1 MKLKK
6 DKECDVFV
14 MGAGIAGIM
23 AAIQASNNGQN
34 VIIASSSNIFSG
46 SSFYPG
52 TWGLGLIG
60 PEDKNDEE
68 DLAKIIKEVGC
79 NVVDKELVETFV
91 KNINPSID
99 LLKELGVKLKQA
111 NNSGEKEF
119 IPCFDHK
126 NRNWN
131 GILFE
136 SAKKILKG
144 KLESNKVEEYP
155 FSEVI
160 EIVMEDN
167 NVTGVIIINKL
178 NQLEFIKCKALVIAS
193 GGIGGLFKYRLNT
206 TDITGMGQSLALKA
220 GCKLVNIEFMQMMPG
235 YIKPCPKTIFNEK
248 TFKYIKARNE
258 AGEDIFKNI
267 ENLEEK
273 LQERSTYGPF
283 TSRLNSKE
291 IDYAIFK
298 EFMKNNNGVTVR
310 YKEDLQYNMPEFIEV
325 YFKWLKENKNL
336 TIEDKINIGIFFH
349 AANGGISITKETET
363 NVKGLFAAGECTG
376 GMHGADRI
384 GGLSTANG
392 LVFGKIAGESA
403 SKYAKNKSLNDKDE
417 VEFELY
423 EIDKAEELILEV
435 QEIMFKNAM
444 IEKNE
449 VGVKN
454 AISKLDKISK
464 EFIYK
469 KNINMENIKNS
480 YRLENNILLC
490 KAILK
495 AIELRKESR
504 GSHYRND
511 YPNINKNMEKM
522 IIAELKDDIKVYFK
536 EENNYTLV

>member
-1 MKLKK
+1 MREKMKLKK
-6 DKECDVFV
+6 VKECDVFV

-23 AAIQASNNGQN
+23 AAIQASNNGQR
-34 VIIASSSNIFSG
+34 VILASSANIFSG

-60 PEDKNDEE
+60 PENESDEE
-68 DLAKIIKEVGC
+68 DLANTIKEVGC
-79 NVVDKELVETFV
+79 NVIDKELVEIFV
-91 KNINPSID
+91 KNINPSIES
-99 LLKELGVKLKQA
+99 LKEMNVKLKQA
-111 NNSGEKEF
+111 NNAEEKEF

-136 SAKKILKG
+136 SAKKILNE
-144 KLESNKVEEYP
+144 KLESNKVEKYP

-160 EIVMEDN
+160 DIVIENN
-167 NVTGVIIINKL
+167 NVSGVIVISQLNK
-178 NQLEFIKCKALVIAS
+178 LEFIKCKALVIAS

-206 TDITGMGQSLALKA
+206 SDITGMGQSLALKA

-248 TFKYIKARNE
+248 TFKYIEASNE
-258 AGEDIFKNI
+258 IGESIFKNV

-283 TSRLNSKE
+283 TSRLNSKD

-298 EFMKNNNGVTVR
+298 EFMKNKNGVTVR
-310 YKEDLQYNMPEFIEV
+310 YKDYLKYNMPEFIEV
-325 YFKWLKENKNL
+325 YFKWLKENKQL
-336 TIEDKINIGIFFH
+336 TIDDEINIGIFFH
-349 AANGGISITKETET
+349 AANGGISINKKAETKV
-363 NVKGLFAAGECTG
+363 NGLFAAGECTG

-403 SKYAKNKSLNDKDE
+403 SRYAENKSLSDKDE
-417 VEFELY
+417 VKFELY
-423 EIDKAEELILEV
+423 EIDRAEEFILEV

-449 VGVKN
+449 IGVKN
-454 AISKLDKISK
+454 AISKLNKMSK

-469 KNINMENIKNS
+469 KDINIESVRNS

-495 AIELRKESR
+495 AIDLRKESR
-504 GSHYRND
+504 GSHYRSD
-511 YPNINKNMEKM
+511 YPNINENMDKM
-522 IIAELKDDIKVYFK
+522 IMVELKDDIEVYFK
-536 EENNYTLV
+536 EE

>member
-1 MKLKK
+1 MREKVKLKK

-23 AAIQASNNGQN
+23 AAIEASNNGQK
-34 VIIASSSNIFSG
+34 VIISSSSNIFSG

-60 PEDKNDEE
+60 PEDENDEE
-68 DLAKIIKEVGC
+68 DLAKTIKEVGC
-79 NVVDKELVETFV
+79 NVVDEELVETFV

-99 LLKELGVKLKQA
+99 LLKEMGVKLKEV

-136 SAKKILKG
+136 SAKKVLDHKLK
-144 KLESNKVEEYP
+144 SNKVLEYP

-160 EIVMEDN
+160 EIVKEDN
-167 NVTGVIIINKL
+167 KIIGVILINSL
-178 NQLEFIKCKALVIAS
+178 NKLEFIKCKALVIAS

-206 TDITGMGQSLALKA
+206 TDITGMGQALALKV
-220 GCKLVNIEFMQMMPG
+220 GCNLINIEFMQMMPG

-248 TFKYIKARNE
+248 TFKYIEARNE
-258 AGEDIFKNI
+258 DGEDVFKGI
-267 ENLEEK
+267 ENLREK
-273 LQERSTYGPF
+273 LEKRSTYGPF
-283 TSRLNSKE
+283 TSRLDSKD

-298 EFMKNNNGVTVR
+298 EFMKNKNGVTVR
-310 YKEDLQYNMPEFIEV
+310 YKDSLKNNMPEFIEV
-325 YFKWLKENKNL
+325 YFKWLKENKHL
-336 TIEDKINIGIFFH
+336 TPDDEINIGIFFH
-349 AANGGISITKETET
+349 AANGGISINKKAETK
-363 NVKGLFAAGECTG
+363 VDGLFAAGECTG

-392 LVFGKIAGESA
+392 LVFGKIAGKSA
-403 SKYAKNKSLNDKDE
+403 SRYASSKGLSEKEE
-417 VEFELY
+417 VEFALY
-423 EIDKAEELILEV
+423 EIEVAGDFILEV

-444 IEKNE
+444 IEKSE

-454 AISKLDKISK
+454 SLLKLEEISKG
-464 EFIYK
+464 FVYK
-469 KNINMENIKNS
+469 KEVNMENLRNS

-495 AIELRKESR
+495 AIDLRKESR
-504 GSHYRND
+504 GSHYRYD
-511 YPNINKNMEKM
+511 YPKANKNMDKM
-522 IIAELKDDIKVYFK
+522 IMVELGDDIKAYFK
-536 EENNYTLV
+536 EN

>member
-1 MKLKK
+1 MREKVKLKK

-23 AAIQASNNGQN
+23 AAIEASNNGQK
-34 VIIASSSNIFSG
+34 VIISSSSNIFSG

-60 PEDKNDEE
+60 PEDENDEE
-68 DLAKIIKEVGC
+68 DLAKTIKEVGC
-79 NVVDKELVETFV
+79 NVVDEELVETFV

-99 LLKELGVKLKQA
+99 LLKEMGVKLKEV

-136 SAKKILKG
+136 SAKKVLDHKLK
-144 KLESNKVEEYP
+144 SNKVLEYP

-160 EIVMEDN
+160 EIVKEDN
-167 NVTGVIIINKL
+167 KIIGVILINSL
-178 NQLEFIKCKALVIAS
+178 NKLEFIKCKALVIAS

-206 TDITGMGQSLALKA
+206 TDITGMGQALALKV
-220 GCKLVNIEFMQMMPG
+220 GCNLINIEFMQMMPG

-248 TFKYIKARNE
+248 TFKYIEARNE
-258 AGEDIFKNI
+258 DGEDVFKGI
-267 ENLEEK
+267 ENLREK
-273 LQERSTYGPF
+273 LEKRSTYGPF
-283 TSRLNSKE
+283 TSRLDSKD

-298 EFMKNNNGVTVR
+298 EFMKNKNGVTVR
-310 YKEDLQYNMPEFIEV
+310 YKDSLKNNMPEFIEV
-325 YFKWLKENKNL
+325 YFKWLKENKHL
-336 TIEDKINIGIFFH
+336 TPDDEINIGIFFH
-349 AANGGISITKETET
+349 AANGGISINKKAETK
-363 NVKGLFAAGECTG
+363 VDGLFAAGECTG

-392 LVFGKIAGESA
+392 LVFGKIAGKSA
-403 SKYAKNKSLNDKDE
+403 SRYASSKGLSEKEE
-417 VEFELY
+417 VEFALY
-423 EIDKAEELILEV
+423 EIEVAGDLILEV

-444 IEKNE
+444 IEKSE

-454 AISKLDKISK
+454 SLLKLEEISKG
-464 EFIYK
+464 FVYK
-469 KNINMENIKNS
+469 KEVNMENLRNS

-495 AIELRKESR
+495 AIDLRKESR
-504 GSHYRND
+504 GSHYRYD
-511 YPNINKNMEKM
+511 YPKANKNMDKM
-522 IIAELKDDIKVYFK
+522 IMVELGDDIKAYFK
-536 EENNYTLV
+536 EN

>member
-1 MKLKK
+1 MREKVKLKK

-23 AAIQASNNGQN
+23 AAIEASNNGQK
-34 VIIASSSNIFSG
+34 VIISSSSNIFSG

-60 PEDKNDEE
+60 PEDRNDEE
-68 DLAKIIKEVGC
+68 DLAKTIKEVGC
-79 NVVDKELVETFV
+79 NVVDEELVETFV

-99 LLKELGVKLKQA
+99 LLKEMGVKLKEA

-136 SAKKILKG
+136 SAKKVLDHKLK
-144 KLESNKVEEYP
+144 SNGVLEYP

-160 EIVMEDN
+160 EIVKEDN
-167 NVTGVIIINKL
+167 KIIGVILINSL
-178 NQLEFIKCKALVIAS
+178 NKLEFIKCKALVIAS

-206 TDITGMGQSLALKA
+206 TDITGMGQALALKV
-220 GCKLVNIEFMQMMPG
+220 GCNLINIEFMQMMPG

-248 TFKYIKARNE
+248 TFKYIEARNE
-258 AGEDIFKNI
+258 EGEDVFKDI
-267 ENLEEK
+267 ENLKEK
-273 LQERSTYGPF
+273 LEKRSTYGPF
-283 TSRLNSKE
+283 TSRLDSKD

-298 EFMKNNNGVTVR
+298 EFMQNKNGVTVR
-310 YKEDLQYNMPEFIEV
+310 YKDSLKNNMPEFIEV
-325 YFKWLKENKNL
+325 YFKWLKENKHL
-336 TIEDKINIGIFFH
+336 TPDDEINIGIFFH
-349 AANGGISITKETET
+349 AANGGISINKWAETKVE
-363 NVKGLFAAGECTG
+363 GLFAAGECTG

-392 LVFGKIAGESA
+392 LVFGKIAGKSA
-403 SKYAKNKSLNDKDE
+403 SRYASSKGLSEKEE
-417 VEFELY
+417 VEFEVY
-423 EIDKAEELILEV
+423 EIEGAEDLILEV

-444 IEKNE
+444 IEKSE

-454 AISKLDKISK
+454 SLLKLEEISKG
-464 EFIYK
+464 FVYK
-469 KNINMENIKNS
+469 KEVNMENLRNS

-495 AIELRKESR
+495 AIDLRKESR
-504 GSHYRND
+504 GSHYRYD
-511 YPNINKNMEKM
+511 YPKANKNMDKM
-522 IIAELKDDIKVYFK
+522 IMVELGDDIKAYFK
-536 EENNYTLV
+536 EN

>member
-1 MKLKK
+1 MREKVKLKK

-23 AAIQASNNGQN
+23 AAIEASNNGQK
-34 VIIASSSNIFSG
+34 VIISSSSNIFSG

-60 PEDKNDEE
+60 PEDRNDEE
-68 DLAKIIKEVGC
+68 DLAKTIKKVGC
-79 NVVDKELVETFV
+79 NVVDEELVETFV

-99 LLKELGVKLKQA
+99 LLKEMGVKLKEA

-136 SAKKILKG
+136 SAKKVLDHKLK
-144 KLESNKVEEYP
+144 SNEVLEYP

-160 EIVMEDN
+160 EIVKEDN
-167 NVTGVIIINKL
+167 KIIGVILINSL
-178 NQLEFIKCKALVIAS
+178 NKLEFIKCKALVIAS

-206 TDITGMGQSLALKA
+206 TDITGMGQALALKV
-220 GCKLVNIEFMQMMPG
+220 GCNLINIEFMQMMPG

-248 TFKYIKARNE
+248 TFKYIEARNE
-258 AGEDIFKNI
+258 DGEDVFKGI
-267 ENLEEK
+267 ENLREK
-273 LQERSTYGPF
+273 LEKRSTYGPF
-283 TSRLNSKE
+283 TSRLDSKD

-298 EFMKNNNGVTVR
+298 EFMKNKNGVTVR
-310 YKEDLQYNMPEFIEV
+310 YKDSLKNNMPEFIEV
-325 YFKWLKENKNL
+325 YFKWLKENKHL
-336 TIEDKINIGIFFH
+336 TPDDEINIGIFFH
-349 AANGGISITKETET
+349 AANGGISINKKAETK
-363 NVKGLFAAGECTG
+363 VDGLFAAGECTG

-403 SKYAKNKSLNDKDE
+403 SRYASSKGLSEKEE
-417 VEFELY
+417 VEFEAY
-423 EIDKAEELILEV
+423 EIEGAGDLILEV

-444 IEKNE
+444 IEKSE
-449 VGVKN
+449 VGVKDSLLKLEE
-454 AISKLDKISK
+454 ISKG
-464 EFIYK
+464 FVYK
-469 KNINMENIKNS
+469 KKVNMENLRNS

-495 AIELRKESR
+495 AIDLRKESR
-504 GSHYRND
+504 GSHYRYD
-511 YPNINKNMEKM
+511 YPKANKNMDKM
-522 IIAELKDDIKVYFK
+522 IMVELGDDIKAYFK
-536 EENNYTLV
+536 EN

>member
-1 MKLKK
+1 MREKVKLKK

-23 AAIQASNNGQN
+23 AAIEASNNGQK
-34 VIIASSSNIFSG
+34 VIISSSSNIFSG

-60 PEDKNDEE
+60 PEDRNDEE
-68 DLAKIIKEVGC
+68 DLAKTIKEVGC
-79 NVVDKELVETFV
+79 NVVDEELVETFV

-99 LLKELGVKLKQA
+99 LLKEMGVKLKEA

-136 SAKKILKG
+136 SAKKVLDHKLK
-144 KLESNKVEEYP
+144 SNKVLEYP

-160 EIVMEDN
+160 EIVKEDN
-167 NVTGVIIINKL
+167 KIIGVILINSL
-178 NQLEFIKCKALVIAS
+178 NKLEFIKCKALVIAS

-206 TDITGMGQSLALKA
+206 TDITGMGQALALKV
-220 GCKLVNIEFMQMMPG
+220 GCNLINIEFMQMMPG

-248 TFKYIKARNE
+248 TFKYIEAKNE
-258 AGEDIFKNI
+258 EGEDVFKGI
-267 ENLEEK
+267 ENLREK
-273 LQERSTYGPF
+273 LEKRSTYGPF
-283 TSRLNSKE
+283 TSRLDSKD

-298 EFMKNNNGVTVR
+298 EFMKNKNGVTVR
-310 YKEDLQYNMPEFIEV
+310 YKDSLKNNMPEFIEV
-325 YFKWLKENKNL
+325 YFKWLKENKHL
-336 TIEDKINIGIFFH
+336 TPDDEINIGIFFH
-349 AANGGISITKETET
+349 AANGGISINKKAETK
-363 NVKGLFAAGECTG
+363 VDGLFAAGECTG

-392 LVFGKIAGESA
+392 LVFGKIAGKSA
-403 SKYAKNKSLNDKDE
+403 SRYASSKGLSEKEE
-417 VEFELY
+417 VEFEVY
-423 EIDKAEELILEV
+423 EIEGAGDLILEV

-444 IEKNE
+444 IEKSE

-454 AISKLDKISK
+454 SLLKLEEISKG
-464 EFIYK
+464 FVYK
-469 KNINMENIKNS
+469 KEVNMENLRNS

-495 AIELRKESR
+495 AIDLRKESR
-504 GSHYRND
+504 GSHYRYD
-511 YPNINKNMEKM
+511 YPKANKNMDKM
-522 IIAELKDDIKVYFK
+522 IMVELGDDIKAYFK
-536 EENNYTLV
+536 EN

>member
-1 MKLKK
+1 MREKVKLKK

-23 AAIQASNNGQN
+23 AAIEASNNGQK
-34 VIIASSSNIFSG
+34 VIISSSSNIFSG

-60 PEDKNDEE
+60 PEDRNDEE
-68 DLAKIIKEVGC
+68 DLAKTIKKVGC
-79 NVVDKELVETFV
+79 NVVDEELVETFV

-99 LLKELGVKLKQA
+99 LLKEMGVKLKEA

-136 SAKKILKG
+136 SAKKVLDHKLK
-144 KLESNKVEEYP
+144 SNEVLEYP

-160 EIVMEDN
+160 EIVKEDN
-167 NVTGVIIINKL
+167 KIIGVILINSL
-178 NQLEFIKCKALVIAS
+178 NKLEFIKCKALVIAS

-206 TDITGMGQSLALKA
+206 TDITGMGQALALKV
-220 GCKLVNIEFMQMMPG
+220 GCNLINIEFMQMMPG

-248 TFKYIKARNE
+248 TFKYIEARNE
-258 AGEDIFKNI
+258 DGEDVFKGI
-267 ENLEEK
+267 ENLREK
-273 LQERSTYGPF
+273 LEKRSTYGPF
-283 TSRLNSKE
+283 TSRLDSKD

-298 EFMKNNNGVTVR
+298 EFMKNKNGVTVR
-310 YKEDLQYNMPEFIEV
+310 YKDSLKNNMPEFIEV
-325 YFKWLKENKNL
+325 YFKWLKENKHL
-336 TIEDKINIGIFFH
+336 TPDDEINIGIFFH
-349 AANGGISITKETET
+349 AANGGISINKKAETK
-363 NVKGLFAAGECTG
+363 VDGLFAAGECTG

-392 LVFGKIAGESA
+392 LVFGRIAGESA
-403 SKYAKNKSLNDKDE
+403 SRYASSKGLSEKEE
-417 VEFELY
+417 VEFALY
-423 EIDKAEELILEV
+423 EIEGAGDLILEV

-444 IEKNE
+444 IEKSE
-449 VGVKN
+449 VGVKDSLLKLEE
-454 AISKLDKISK
+454 ISKR
-464 EFIYK
+464 FVYK
-469 KNINMENIKNS
+469 KEVNMENLRNS

-495 AIELRKESR
+495 AIDLRKESR
-504 GSHYRND
+504 GSHYRYD
-511 YPNINKNMEKM
+511 YPKANKNMDKM
-522 IIAELKDDIKVYFK
+522 IMVELDEDIKAYFK
-536 EENNYTLV
+536 EN

>member
-1 MKLKK
+1 MREKMKLKK
-6 DKECDVFV
+6 VKECDVFV

-23 AAIQASNNGQN
+23 AAIQASNNGQR
-34 VIIASSSNIFSG
+34 VIIASSANIFSG

-60 PEDKNDEE
+60 PENEIDEE
-68 DLAKIIKEVGC
+68 DLANTIKEVGC
-79 NVVDKELVETFV
+79 NVIDRELVEIFV
-91 KNINPSID
+91 KNINPSIES
-99 LLKELGVKLKQA
+99 LKEMNVKLKQA
-111 NNSGEKEF
+111 NNAGEKEF

-136 SAKKILKG
+136 SAKKILNE
-144 KLESNKVEEYP
+144 KLESNKVEKYP

-160 EIVMEDN
+160 DIVIENN
-167 NVTGVIIINKL
+167 NVSGVIVISKL
-178 NQLEFIKCKALVIAS
+178 NKLEFIKCKALVIAS

-206 TDITGMGQSLALKA
+206 SDITGMGQSLALKA

-248 TFKYIKARNE
+248 TFKYIEARNE
-258 AGEDIFKNI
+258 IGESIFK
-267 ENLEEK
+267 NLEEK

-283 TSRLNSKE
+283 TSRLTSKD

-298 EFMKNNNGVTVR
+298 EFMKNKNGVAVR
-310 YKEDLQYNMPEFIEV
+310 YKDSLKDNMPEFIEV
-325 YFKWLKENKNL
+325 YFKWLKENKSL
-336 TIEDKINIGIFFH
+336 TIEDQINIGIFFH
-349 AANGGISITKETET
+349 AANGGISISKKAETKI
-363 NVKGLFAAGECTG
+363 NGLFAAGECTG

-403 SKYAKNKSLNDKDE
+403 SRYAENKNLSDKDE

-423 EIDKAEELILEV
+423 EIDRAEELISEV

-449 VGVKN
+449 IGVKN
-454 AISKLDKISK
+454 AISKLNKMSK

-469 KNINMENIKNS
+469 KDINIESVRNS

-495 AIELRKESR
+495 AIDLRKESR
-504 GSHYRND
+504 GSHYRSD
-511 YPNINKNMEKM
+511 YPNINENMDKM
-522 IIAELKDDIKVYFK
+522 IMVELKDDIEVYFK
-536 EENNYTLV
+536 EE

>member
-1 MKLKK
+1 MREKVKLKK

-23 AAIQASNNGQN
+23 AAIEASNNGQK
-34 VIIASSSNIFSG
+34 VIISSSSNIFSG

-60 PEDKNDEE
+60 PEDRNDEE
-68 DLAKIIKEVGC
+68 DLAKTIKEVGC
-79 NVVDKELVETFV
+79 NVVDEELVETFV

-99 LLKELGVKLKQA
+99 LLKEMGVKLKEA

-136 SAKKILKG
+136 SAKKVLDHKLK
-144 KLESNKVEEYP
+144 SNKVLEYP

-160 EIVMEDN
+160 EIVKEDN
-167 NVTGVIIINKL
+167 KIIGVILINSL
-178 NQLEFIKCKALVIAS
+178 NKLEFIKCKALVIAS

-206 TDITGMGQSLALKA
+206 TDITGMGQALALKV
-220 GCKLVNIEFMQMMPG
+220 GCNLTNIEFMQMMPG

-248 TFKYIKARNE
+248 TFKYIEARNE
-258 AGEDIFKNI
+258 EGEDVFKDI
-267 ENLEEK
+267 ENLREK
-273 LQERSTYGPF
+273 LEKRSTYGPF
-283 TSRLNSKE
+283 TSRLDSKD

-298 EFMKNNNGVTVR
+298 EFMKNKNGVTVR
-310 YKEDLQYNMPEFIEV
+310 YKDSLKNNMPEFIEV
-325 YFKWLKENKNL
+325 YFKWLKENKYL
-336 TIEDKINIGIFFH
+336 TPDDEINIGIFFH
-349 AANGGISITKETET
+349 AANGGISINKKAETK
-363 NVKGLFAAGECTG
+363 VDGLFAAGECTG

-392 LVFGKIAGESA
+392 LVFGKIAGKSA
-403 SKYAKNKSLNDKDE
+403 SRYASSKSLSEKEE
-417 VEFELY
+417 VEFALY
-423 EIDKAEELILEV
+423 EIEGAEELILEV

-444 IEKNE
+444 IEKSE
-449 VGVKN
+449 VGVKDSLLKLEG
-454 AISKLDKISK
+454 ISKGFVCKK
-464 EFIYK
+464 EV
-469 KNINMENIKNS
+469 NMENLRNS

-495 AIELRKESR
+495 AIDLRKESR
-504 GSHYRND
+504 GSHYRYD
-511 YPNINKNMEKM
+511 YPNCDKNMDKM
-522 IIAELKDDIKVYFK
+522 IMVELGDDIKAYFK
-536 EENNYTLV
+536 EN

>member
-1 MKLKK
+1 MREKVKLKK

-23 AAIQASNNGQN
+23 AAIEASNNGQK
-34 VIIASSSNIFSG
+34 VIISSSSNIFSG

-60 PEDKNDEE
+60 PEDRNDEE
-68 DLAKIIKEVGC
+68 DLAKTIKEVGC
-79 NVVDKELVETFV
+79 NVVDHELVETFV

-99 LLKELGVKLKQA
+99 LLKEMGVKLKEA

-136 SAKKILKG
+136 SAKKVLDHKLK
-144 KLESNKVEEYP
+144 SNEVLEYP

-160 EIVMEDN
+160 EIVKEDN
-167 NVTGVIIINKL
+167 KIIGVILINSL
-178 NQLEFIKCKALVIAS
+178 NKLEFIKCKALVIAS

-206 TDITGMGQSLALKA
+206 TDITGMGQALALKV
-220 GCKLVNIEFMQMMPG
+220 GCNLINIEFMQMMPG

-248 TFKYIKARNE
+248 TFKYIEARNE
-258 AGEDIFKNI
+258 EGEDVFKDI
-267 ENLEEK
+267 ENLREK
-273 LQERSTYGPF
+273 LEKRSTYGPF
-283 TSRLNSKE
+283 TSRLDSKD

-298 EFMKNNNGVTVR
+298 EFMKNKNGVTVR
-310 YKEDLQYNMPEFIEV
+310 YKDSLKNNMPEFIEV
-325 YFKWLKENKNL
+325 YFKWLKENKHL
-336 TIEDKINIGIFFH
+336 TPDDEINIGIFFH
-349 AANGGISITKETET
+349 AANGGISINKKAETKLD
-363 NVKGLFAAGECTG
+363 GLFAAGECTG

-392 LVFGKIAGESA
+392 LVFGKIAGKSA
-403 SKYAKNKSLNDKDE
+403 SRYASSKGLSEKEE
-417 VEFELY
+417 VEFEAY
-423 EIDKAEELILEV
+423 EIEGAGDLILEV

-444 IEKNE
+444 IEKSE
-449 VGVKN
+449 VGVKDSLLKLEE
-454 AISKLDKISK
+454 ISKG
-464 EFIYK
+464 FVYK
-469 KNINMENIKNS
+469 KEVNMENLRNS

-495 AIELRKESR
+495 AIDLRKESR
-504 GSHYRND
+504 GSHYRYD
-511 YPNINKNMEKM
+511 YPKANKNMDKM
-522 IIAELKDDIKVYFK
+522 IMVELGDDIKAYFK
-536 EENNYTLV
+536 EN

>member
-23 AAIQASNNGQN
+23 AAIEASNNGQK
-34 VIIASSSNIFSG
+34 VIISSSSNIFSG

-60 PEDKNDEE
+60 PEDRNDEE
-68 DLAKIIKEVGC
+68 DLAKTIKEVGC
-79 NVVDKELVETFV
+79 NVVDEELVETFV

-99 LLKELGVKLKQA
+99 LLKEMGVKLKEA

-136 SAKKILKG
+136 SAKKVLDHKLK
-144 KLESNKVEEYP
+144 SNEVLEYP

-160 EIVMEDN
+160 EIVKEDN
-167 NVTGVIIINKL
+167 KIIGVILINSL
-178 NQLEFIKCKALVIAS
+178 NKLEFIKCKALVIAS

-206 TDITGMGQSLALKA
+206 TDITGMGQALALKV
-220 GCKLVNIEFMQMMPG
+220 GCNLTNIEFMQMMPG

-248 TFKYIKARNE
+248 TFKYIEARNE
-258 AGEDIFKNI
+258 EGEDVFKDI
-267 ENLEEK
+267 ENLREK
-273 LQERSTYGPF
+273 LEKRSTYGPF
-283 TSRLNSKE
+283 TSRLDSKD

-298 EFMKNNNGVTVR
+298 EFMKNKNGVTVR
-310 YKEDLQYNMPEFIEV
+310 YKDSLKNNMPEFIEV
-325 YFKWLKENKNL
+325 YFKWLKENKHL
-336 TIEDKINIGIFFH
+336 TPDDEINIGIFFH
-349 AANGGISITKETET
+349 AANGGISINKWSETKVE
-363 NVKGLFAAGECTG
+363 GLFAAGECTG

-392 LVFGKIAGESA
+392 LVFGRIAGESA
-403 SKYAKNKSLNDKDE
+403 SRYASSKGLSEKEE
-417 VEFELY
+417 VEFEVY
-423 EIDKAEELILEV
+423 EIEGAEDLILEV

-444 IEKNE
+444 IEKSE

-454 AISKLDKISK
+454 SLLKLEEISKG
-464 EFIYK
+464 FVYK
-469 KNINMENIKNS
+469 KEVNMENLRNS
-480 YRLENNILLC
+480 CRLENNILLC

-495 AIELRKESR
+495 AIDLRKESR
-504 GSHYRND
+504 GSHYRYD
-511 YPNINKNMEKM
+511 YPKANKNMDKM
-522 IIAELKDDIKVYFK
+522 IMVELGDDIKAYFK
-536 EENNYTLV
+536 EN

>member
-1 MKLKK
+1 MRERVRLKK

-23 AAIQASNNGQN
+23 AAIEASNNGQK
-34 VIIASSSNIFSG
+34 VIISSSSNIFSG

-60 PEDKNDEE
+60 PEDRNDEE
-68 DLAKIIKEVGC
+68 DLAKTIKEVGC
-79 NVVDKELVETFV
+79 NVVDHELVETFV
-91 KNINPSID
+91 KNINPSIN
-99 LLKELGVKLKQA
+99 LLKEMGVKLKEA

-136 SAKKILKG
+136 SAKKVLDHKLK
-144 KLESNKVEEYP
+144 SNEVLEYP

-160 EIVMEDN
+160 EIVKEDN
-167 NVTGVIIINKL
+167 KIIGVILINSL
-178 NQLEFIKCKALVIAS
+178 NKLEFIKCKALVIAS

-206 TDITGMGQSLALKA
+206 TDITGMGQALALKA
-220 GCKLVNIEFMQMMPG
+220 GCNLTNIEFMQMMPG
-235 YIKPCPKTIFNEK
+235 YINPCPKTIFNEK
-248 TFKYIKARNE
+248 TFKYIEARNE
-258 AGEDIFKNI
+258 EGEDVFKDI
-267 ENLEEK
+267 ENLREK
-273 LQERSTYGPF
+273 LEKRSTYGPF
-283 TSRLNSKE
+283 TSRLDSKD

-298 EFMKNNNGVTVR
+298 EFMKNKNGVTVR
-310 YKEDLQYNMPEFIEV
+310 YKDSLKNNMPEFIEV
-325 YFKWLKENKNL
+325 YFKWLKEKKHL
-336 TIEDKINIGIFFH
+336 TPDDEINIGIFFH
-349 AANGGISITKETET
+349 AANGGISINKWAETK
-363 NVKGLFAAGECTG
+363 VDGLFAAGECTG

-403 SKYAKNKSLNDKDE
+403 SRYASSKSLSEKEE
-417 VEFELY
+417 VEFALY
-423 EIDKAEELILEV
+423 EIEGAEELILEV

-444 IEKNE
+444 IEKSE

-454 AISKLDKISK
+454 SLLKLEEISKG
-464 EFIYK
+464 FVYK
-469 KNINMENIKNS
+469 KEVNMENLRNT

-495 AIELRKESR
+495 AIDLRKESR
-504 GSHYRND
+504 GSHYRYD
-511 YPNINKNMEKM
+511 YPKANKNMDKM
-522 IIAELKDDIKVYFK
+522 IMVELGDDIKAYFK
-536 EENNYTLV
+536 EN

>member
-1 MKLKK
+1 MREKVKLKK

-23 AAIQASNNGQN
+23 AAIEASNNGQK
-34 VIIASSSNIFSG
+34 VIISSSSNIFSG

-60 PEDKNDEE
+60 PEDRNDEE
-68 DLAKIIKEVGC
+68 DLAKTIKEVGC
-79 NVVDKELVETFV
+79 NVVDEELVETFV

-99 LLKELGVKLKQA
+99 LLKEMGVKLKEA

-136 SAKKILKG
+136 SAKKVLDHKLK
-144 KLESNKVEEYP
+144 SNEVLEYP

-160 EIVMEDN
+160 EIVKEDN
-167 NVTGVIIINKL
+167 KIIGVILINSL
-178 NQLEFIKCKALVIAS
+178 NKLEFIKCKALVIAS

-206 TDITGMGQSLALKA
+206 TDITGMGQALALKV
-220 GCKLVNIEFMQMMPG
+220 GCNLINIEFMQMMPG

-248 TFKYIKARNE
+248 TFKYIEAKNE
-258 AGEDIFKNI
+258 EGEDVFKGI
-267 ENLEEK
+267 ENLREK
-273 LQERSTYGPF
+273 LEKRSTYGPF
-283 TSRLNSKE
+283 TSRLDSKD

-298 EFMKNNNGVTVR
+298 EFMKNKNGVTVR
-310 YKEDLQYNMPEFIEV
+310 YKDSLKNNMPEFIEV
-325 YFKWLKENKNL
+325 YFKWLKENKHL
-336 TIEDKINIGIFFH
+336 TPDDEINIGIFFH
-349 AANGGISITKETET
+349 AANGGISINKKAETK
-363 NVKGLFAAGECTG
+363 VDGLFAAGECTG

-392 LVFGKIAGESA
+392 LVFGKIAGKSA
-403 SKYAKNKSLNDKDE
+403 SRYASSKSLSEKEE
-417 VEFELY
+417 VEFALY
-423 EIDKAEELILEV
+423 EIEGAEDLILEV

-444 IEKNE
+444 IEKSE

-454 AISKLDKISK
+454 SLLKLEEISKG
-464 EFIYK
+464 FVYK
-469 KNINMENIKNS
+469 KEVNMENLRNS

-495 AIELRKESR
+495 AIDLRKESR
-504 GSHYRND
+504 GSHYRYD
-511 YPNINKNMEKM
+511 YPKANKNMDKM
-522 IIAELKDDIKVYFK
+522 IMVELGDDIKAYFK
-536 EENNYTLV
+536 EN

>member
-14 MGAGIAGIM
+14 MGAGMAGIM
-23 AAIQASNNGQN
+23 AAIEASNNGQK
-34 VIIASSSNIFSG
+34 VIISSSSNIFSG

-68 DLAKIIKEVGC
+68 DLAKTIKEVGC
-79 NVVDKELVETFV
+79 NVVDNDLVETFV
-91 KNINPSID
+91 KNINPSIN
-99 LLKELGVKLKQA
+99 LLKEMGVKLKEA

-136 SAKKILKG
+136 SAKKVLEG
-144 KLESNKVEEYP
+144 KLKSNRVLEYP

-160 EIVMEDN
+160 EIVKEDN
-167 NVTGVIIINKL
+167 KIIGVILINSL
-178 NQLEFIKCKALVIAS
+178 NKLEFIKCKALVIAS

-206 TDITGMGQSLALKA
+206 TDITGMGQALALKA
-220 GCKLVNIEFMQMMPG
+220 GCNLTNIEFMQMMPG

-248 TFKYIKARNE
+248 TFKYIEARN
-258 AGEDIFKNI
+258 D
-267 ENLEEK
+267 
-273 LQERSTYGPF
+273 
-283 TSRLNSKE
+283 

-298 EFMKNNNGVTVR
+298 EFMKNKNGVTVR
-310 YKEDLQYNMPEFIEV
+310 YKDSLKNNMPEFIEV
-325 YFKWLKENKNL
+325 YFKWLNENKHL
-336 TIEDKINIGIFFH
+336 TPDDEINIGIFFH
-349 AANGGISITKETET
+349 AANGGISINKKGETK
-363 NVKGLFAAGECTG
+363 VDGLFAAGECTG

-392 LVFGKIAGESA
+392 LVFGRIAGESA
-403 SKYAKNKSLNDKDE
+403 SRYASSKGLSEKEE
-417 VEFELY
+417 VEFEAY
-423 EIDKAEELILEV
+423 EIEGAEELILEV

-444 IEKNE
+444 IEKSE
-449 VGVKN
+449 VGVKK
-454 AISKLDKISK
+454 SLLKLDEISK
-464 EFIYK
+464 EFVYK
-469 KNINMENIKNS
+469 KEVNMDNLRNS

-495 AIELRKESR
+495 AIDLRKESR
-504 GSHYRND
+504 GSHYRYD
-511 YPNINKNMEKM
+511 YPKINKNMDKM
-522 IIAELKDDIKVYFK
+522 IRVELGDEIKAYFK
-536 EENNYTLV
+536 EN

>member
-23 AAIQASNNGQN
+23 AAIEASNNGQK
-34 VIIASSSNIFSG
+34 VIISSSSNIFSG

-60 PEDKNDEE
+60 PEDENDEE
-68 DLAKIIKEVGC
+68 DLAKTIKEVGC
-79 NVVDKELVETFV
+79 NVVDEELVETFV

-99 LLKELGVKLKQA
+99 LLKEMGVKLKEV

-136 SAKKILKG
+136 SAKKVLDHKLK
-144 KLESNKVEEYP
+144 SNKVLEYP

-160 EIVMEDN
+160 EIVKEDN
-167 NVTGVIIINKL
+167 KIIGVILINSL
-178 NQLEFIKCKALVIAS
+178 NKLEFIKCKALVIAS

-206 TDITGMGQSLALKA
+206 TDITGMGQALALKV
-220 GCKLVNIEFMQMMPG
+220 GCNLINIEFMQMMPG

-248 TFKYIKARNE
+248 TFKYIEAKNE
-258 AGEDIFKNI
+258 EGEDVFKGI
-267 ENLEEK
+267 ENLREK
-273 LQERSTYGPF
+273 LEKRSTYGPF
-283 TSRLNSKE
+283 TSRLDSKD

-298 EFMKNNNGVTVR
+298 EFMKNKNGVTVR
-310 YKEDLQYNMPEFIEV
+310 YKDSLKNNMPEFIEV
-325 YFKWLKENKNL
+325 YFKWLKENKHL
-336 TIEDKINIGIFFH
+336 TPDDEINIGIFFH
-349 AANGGISITKETET
+349 AANGGISINKKAETK
-363 NVKGLFAAGECTG
+363 VDGLFAAGECTG

-392 LVFGKIAGESA
+392 LVFGKIAGKSA
-403 SKYAKNKSLNDKDE
+403 SRYASSKGLSEKEE
-417 VEFELY
+417 VEFEVY
-423 EIDKAEELILEV
+423 EIEGAGDLILEV

-444 IEKNE
+444 IEKSE

-454 AISKLDKISK
+454 SLLKLEEISKG
-464 EFIYK
+464 FVYK
-469 KNINMENIKNS
+469 KEVNMENLRNS

-495 AIELRKESR
+495 AIDLRKESR
-504 GSHYRND
+504 GSHYRYD
-511 YPNINKNMEKM
+511 YPKANKNMDKM
-522 IIAELKDDIKVYFK
+522 IMVELGDDIKAYFK
-536 EENNYTLV
+536 EN

>member
-1 MKLKK
+1 MREKVKLKK

-23 AAIQASNNGQN
+23 AAIEASNNGQK
-34 VIIASSSNIFSG
+34 VIISSSSNIFSG

-60 PEDKNDEE
+60 PEDRNDEE
-68 DLAKIIKEVGC
+68 DLVKTIKEVGC
-79 NVVDKELVETFV
+79 NVVDEELVETFV

-99 LLKELGVKLKQA
+99 LLKEMGVKLKEA

-136 SAKKILKG
+136 SAKKVLDHKLK
-144 KLESNKVEEYP
+144 SNKVLEYP

-160 EIVMEDN
+160 EIVKEN
-167 NVTGVIIINKL
+167 NKIIGVILINSL
-178 NQLEFIKCKALVIAS
+178 NKLEFIKCKALVIAS

-206 TDITGMGQSLALKA
+206 TDITGMGQALALKA
-220 GCKLVNIEFMQMMPG
+220 GCNLINIEFMQMMPG

-248 TFKYIKARNE
+248 TFKYIEARNE
-258 AGEDIFKNI
+258 EGEDVFKDI
-267 ENLEEK
+267 ENLREK
-273 LQERSTYGPF
+273 LEKRSTYGPF
-283 TSRLNSKE
+283 TSRLDSKD

-298 EFMKNNNGVTVR
+298 EFMKNKNGVTVR
-310 YKEDLQYNMPEFIEV
+310 YKDSLKNNMPEFIEV
-325 YFKWLKENKNL
+325 YFKWLKENKHL
-336 TIEDKINIGIFFH
+336 TPDDEINIGIFFH
-349 AANGGISITKETET
+349 AANGGISINKWAETK
-363 NVKGLFAAGECTG
+363 VDGLFAAGECTG

-392 LVFGKIAGESA
+392 LVFGKIAGKSA
-403 SKYAKNKSLNDKDE
+403 SRYASSKSLSEKEE
-417 VEFELY
+417 VEFEAY
-423 EIDKAEELILEV
+423 EIEGAEDLILEV

-444 IEKNE
+444 IEKSE

-454 AISKLDKISK
+454 SLLKLEEISKG
-464 EFIYK
+464 FVYK
-469 KNINMENIKNS
+469 KEVNMENLRNS

-495 AIELRKESR
+495 AIDLRKESR
-504 GSHYRND
+504 GSHYRKD
-511 YPNINKNMEKM
+511 YPNCDKNMDKM
-522 IIAELKDDIKVYFK
+522 IMVELGDDIKAYFK
-536 EENNYTLV
+536 EN

>member
-1 MKLKK
+1 MREKVKLKK

-23 AAIQASNNGQN
+23 AAIEASNNGQK
-34 VIIASSSNIFSG
+34 VIISSSSNIFSG

-60 PEDKNDEE
+60 PEDRNDEE
-68 DLAKIIKEVGC
+68 DLAKTIKEVGC
-79 NVVDKELVETFV
+79 NVVDEELVETFV

-99 LLKELGVKLKQA
+99 LLKEMGVKLKEA

-136 SAKKILKG
+136 SAKKVLDHKLK
-144 KLESNKVEEYP
+144 SNGVLEYP

-160 EIVMEDN
+160 EIVKEDN
-167 NVTGVIIINKL
+167 KIIGVILINSL
-178 NQLEFIKCKALVIAS
+178 NKLEFIKCKALVIAS

-206 TDITGMGQSLALKA
+206 TDITGMGQALALKV
-220 GCKLVNIEFMQMMPG
+220 GCNLINIEFMQMMPG

-248 TFKYIKARNE
+248 TFKYIEARNE
-258 AGEDIFKNI
+258 EGEDVFKDI
-267 ENLEEK
+267 ENLKEK
-273 LQERSTYGPF
+273 LEKRSTYGPF
-283 TSRLNSKE
+283 TSRLDSKD

-298 EFMKNNNGVTVR
+298 EFMQNKNGVTVR
-310 YKEDLQYNMPEFIEV
+310 YKDSLKNNMPEFIEV
-325 YFKWLKENKNL
+325 YFKWLKENKHL
-336 TIEDKINIGIFFH
+336 TPDDEINIGIFFH
-349 AANGGISITKETET
+349 AANGGISINKWAETKVE
-363 NVKGLFAAGECTG
+363 GLFAAGECTG

-392 LVFGKIAGESA
+392 LVFGKIAGKSA
-403 SKYAKNKSLNDKDE
+403 SRYASSKGLSEKEE
-417 VEFELY
+417 VEFEAY
-423 EIDKAEELILEV
+423 EIEGAGDLILEV

-444 IEKNE
+444 IEKSE

-454 AISKLDKISK
+454 SLLKLEEISKG
-464 EFIYK
+464 FVYK
-469 KNINMENIKNS
+469 KEVNMENLRNS

-495 AIELRKESR
+495 AIDLRKESR
-504 GSHYRND
+504 GSHYRYD
-511 YPNINKNMEKM
+511 YPKANKNMDKM
-522 IIAELKDDIKVYFK
+522 IMVELGDDIKAYFK
-536 EENNYTLV
+536 EN

>member
-1 MKLKK
+1 MREKVKLKK

-23 AAIQASNNGQN
+23 AAIEASNNGQK
-34 VIIASSSNIFSG
+34 VIISSSSNIFSG

-60 PEDKNDEE
+60 PEDRNDEE

-79 NVVDKELVETFV
+79 NVVDEELVETFV

-99 LLKELGVKLKQA
+99 LLREMGVKLKEA

-136 SAKKILKG
+136 SAKKVLDHKLK
-144 KLESNKVEEYP
+144 SNKVLEYP

-160 EIVMEDN
+160 EIVKEDN
-167 NVTGVIIINKL
+167 KIIGVILINSL
-178 NQLEFIKCKALVIAS
+178 NKLEFIKCKALVIAS

-206 TDITGMGQSLALKA
+206 TDITGMGQALALKV
-220 GCKLVNIEFMQMMPG
+220 GCNLINIEFMQMMPG

-248 TFKYIKARNE
+248 TFKYIEARNE
-258 AGEDIFKNI
+258 EGEDVFKDI
-267 ENLEEK
+267 ENLREK
-273 LQERSTYGPF
+273 LEKRSTYGPF
-283 TSRLNSKE
+283 TSRLDSKD

-298 EFMKNNNGVTVR
+298 EFMQNKNGVTVR
-310 YKEDLQYNMPEFIEV
+310 YKDSLKNNMPEFIEV
-325 YFKWLKENKNL
+325 YFKWLKENKHL
-336 TIEDKINIGIFFH
+336 TPDDEINIGIFFH
-349 AANGGISITKETET
+349 AANGGISINKKAETKVE
-363 NVKGLFAAGECTG
+363 GLFAAGECTG

-392 LVFGKIAGESA
+392 LVFGRIAGESA
-403 SKYAKNKSLNDKDE
+403 SRYAYSKGLSEKEE
-417 VEFELY
+417 VEFALY
-423 EIDKAEELILEV
+423 EIEGAGDLILEV

-444 IEKNE
+444 IEKSE
-449 VGVKN
+449 VGVKDSLLKLEE
-454 AISKLDKISK
+454 ISKG
-464 EFIYK
+464 FVYK
-469 KNINMENIKNS
+469 KEVNMENLRNS

-495 AIELRKESR
+495 AIDLRKESR
-504 GSHYRND
+504 GSHYRYD
-511 YPNINKNMEKM
+511 YPKANKNMDKM
-522 IIAELKDDIKVYFK
+522 IMVELGDDIKAYFK
-536 EENNYTLV
+536 EN

>member
-1 MKLKK
+1 MRERVRLKK

-23 AAIQASNNGQN
+23 AAIEASNNGQK
-34 VIIASSSNIFSG
+34 VIISSSSNIFSG

-60 PEDKNDEE
+60 PEDRNDEE
-68 DLAKIIKEVGC
+68 DLAKTIKEVGC
-79 NVVDKELVETFV
+79 NVVDEELVETFV

-99 LLKELGVKLKQA
+99 LLKEMGVKLKEA

-136 SAKKILKG
+136 SAKKVLDHKLK
-144 KLESNKVEEYP
+144 SNKVLEYP

-160 EIVMEDN
+160 EIVKEDN
-167 NVTGVIIINKL
+167 KIIGVIIINSL
-178 NQLEFIKCKALVIAS
+178 NKLEFIKCKALVIAS

-206 TDITGMGQSLALKA
+206 TDITGMGQALALKV
-220 GCKLVNIEFMQMMPG
+220 GCNLINIEFMQMMPG

-248 TFKYIKARNE
+248 TFKYIEAKNE
-258 AGEDIFKNI
+258 EGEDVFKGI
-267 ENLEEK
+267 ENLREK
-273 LQERSTYGPF
+273 LEKRSTYGPF
-283 TSRLNSKE
+283 TSRLDSKD

-298 EFMKNNNGVTVR
+298 EFMKNKNGVTVR
-310 YKEDLQYNMPEFIEV
+310 YKDSLKNNMPEFIEV
-325 YFKWLKENKNL
+325 YFKWLKENKHL
-336 TIEDKINIGIFFH
+336 TPDDEINIGIFFH
-349 AANGGISITKETET
+349 AANGGISINKKAETK
-363 NVKGLFAAGECTG
+363 VDGLFAAGECTG

-392 LVFGKIAGESA
+392 LVFGKIAGKSA
-403 SKYAKNKSLNDKDE
+403 SRYASSKGLSEKEE
-417 VEFELY
+417 VEFEVY
-423 EIDKAEELILEV
+423 EIEGAGDLILEV

-444 IEKNE
+444 IEKSE

-454 AISKLDKISK
+454 SLLKLEEISKG
-464 EFIYK
+464 FVYK
-469 KNINMENIKNS
+469 KEVNMENLRNS

-495 AIELRKESR
+495 AIDLRKESR
-504 GSHYRND
+504 GSHYRYD
-511 YPNINKNMEKM
+511 YPKANKNMDKM
-522 IIAELKDDIKVYFK
+522 IMVELGDDIKAYFK
-536 EENNYTLV
+536 EN

>member
-1 MKLKK
+1 MRERVRLKK

-23 AAIQASNNGQN
+23 ASIEASNNGQK
-34 VIIASSSNIFSG
+34 VIISSSSNIFSG

-60 PEDKNDEE
+60 PEDRNDEE
-68 DLAKIIKEVGC
+68 DLAKTIKEVGC
-79 NVVDKELVETFV
+79 NVVDEELVETFV

-99 LLKELGVKLKQA
+99 LLKEMGVKLKEA

-136 SAKKILKG
+136 SAKKVLDHKLK
-144 KLESNKVEEYP
+144 SNEVLEYP

-160 EIVMEDN
+160 EIVKEDN
-167 NVTGVIIINKL
+167 KIIGVILINSL
-178 NQLEFIKCKALVIAS
+178 NKLEFIKCKALVIAS

-206 TDITGMGQSLALKA
+206 TDITGMGQALALKA
-220 GCKLVNIEFMQMMPG
+220 GCNLINIEFMQMMPG

-248 TFKYIKARNE
+248 TFKYIEARNE
-258 AGEDIFKNI
+258 EGEDVFKDI
-267 ENLEEK
+267 EK
-273 LQERSTYGPF
+273 LREKLEKRSTYGPF
-283 TSRLNSKE
+283 TSRLDSKD

-298 EFMKNNNGVTVR
+298 EFMKNKNGVTVR
-310 YKEDLQYNMPEFIEV
+310 YKDSLKNNMPEFIEV
-325 YFKWLKENKNL
+325 YFKWLKENKHL
-336 TIEDKINIGIFFH
+336 TPDDEINIGIFFH
-349 AANGGISITKETET
+349 AANGGISINKKAETK
-363 NVKGLFAAGECTG
+363 VDGLFAAGECTG

-392 LVFGKIAGESA
+392 LVFGKIAGKSA
-403 SKYAKNKSLNDKDE
+403 SRYASSKGLSEKEE
-417 VEFELY
+417 VEFEAY
-423 EIDKAEELILEV
+423 EIEGAGDLILEV

-444 IEKNE
+444 IEKSE

-454 AISKLDKISK
+454 SLLKLEEISKG
-464 EFIYK
+464 FVYK
-469 KNINMENIKNS
+469 KEVNMENLRNS

-495 AIELRKESR
+495 AIDLRKESR
-504 GSHYRND
+504 GSHYRYD
-511 YPNINKNMEKM
+511 YPKANKNMDKM
-522 IIAELKDDIKVYFK
+522 IMVELGDDIKAYFK
-536 EENNYTLV
+536 EN

>member
-1 MKLKK
+1 MREKVKLKK

-23 AAIQASNNGQN
+23 AAIEASNNGQK
-34 VIIASSSNIFSG
+34 VIISSSSNIFSG

-60 PEDKNDEE
+60 PEDRNDEE
-68 DLAKIIKEVGC
+68 DLAKTIKEVGC
-79 NVVDKELVETFV
+79 NVVDEELVETFV

-99 LLKELGVKLKQA
+99 LLKEMGVKLKEA

-136 SAKKILKG
+136 SAKKVLDHKLK
-144 KLESNKVEEYP
+144 SNKVLEYP

-160 EIVMEDN
+160 EIVKEDN
-167 NVTGVIIINKL
+167 KIIGVILINSL
-178 NQLEFIKCKALVIAS
+178 NKLEFIKCKALVIAS

-206 TDITGMGQSLALKA
+206 TDITGMGQALALKV
-220 GCKLVNIEFMQMMPG
+220 GCNLTNIEFMQMMPV

-248 TFKYIKARNE
+248 TFKYIEARNE
-258 AGEDIFKNI
+258 EGEYVFKDI
-267 ENLEEK
+267 ENLREK
-273 LQERSTYGPF
+273 LEKRSTYGPF
-283 TSRLNSKE
+283 TSRLDSKD

-298 EFMKNNNGVTVR
+298 EFMKNKNGVTVR
-310 YKEDLQYNMPEFIEV
+310 YKDSLKNNMPEFIEV
-325 YFKWLKENKNL
+325 YFKWLKENKHL
-336 TIEDKINIGIFFH
+336 TPDDEINIGIFFH
-349 AANGGISITKETET
+349 AANGGISINKKAETKVE
-363 NVKGLFAAGECTG
+363 GLFAAGECTG

-392 LVFGKIAGESA
+392 LVFGKIAGKSA
-403 SKYAKNKSLNDKDE
+403 SRYASSKGLSEKEE
-417 VEFELY
+417 VEFALY
-423 EIDKAEELILEV
+423 EIEGAGDLILEV

-444 IEKNE
+444 IEKSE

-454 AISKLDKISK
+454 SLLKLEEISKG
-464 EFIYK
+464 FVYK
-469 KNINMENIKNS
+469 KEVNMENLRNS

-495 AIELRKESR
+495 AIDLRKESR
-504 GSHYRND
+504 GSHYRYD
-511 YPNINKNMEKM
+511 YPNCDKNMDKM
-522 IIAELKDDIKVYFK
+522 IMVELGDDIKAYFK
-536 EENNYTLV
+536 EN

>member
-1 MKLKK
+1 MRERVRLKK

-23 AAIQASNNGQN
+23 AAIEASNNGQK
-34 VIIASSSNIFSG
+34 VIISSSSNIFSG

-60 PEDKNDEE
+60 PEDRNDEE
-68 DLAKIIKEVGC
+68 DLAKTIKEVGC
-79 NVVDKELVETFV
+79 NVVDEELVETFV

-99 LLKELGVKLKQA
+99 LLKEMGVKLKEA

-136 SAKKILKG
+136 SAKKVLDHKLK
-144 KLESNKVEEYP
+144 SNEVLEYP

-160 EIVMEDN
+160 EIVKEDN
-167 NVTGVIIINKL
+167 KIIGVILINSL
-178 NQLEFIKCKALVIAS
+178 NKLEFIKCKALVIAS

-206 TDITGMGQSLALKA
+206 TDITGMGQALALKV
-220 GCKLVNIEFMQMMPG
+220 GCNLINIEFMQMMPG

-248 TFKYIKARNE
+248 TFKYIEARNE
-258 AGEDIFKNI
+258 DGEDVFKGI
-267 ENLEEK
+267 ENLREK
-273 LQERSTYGPF
+273 LEKRSTYGPF
-283 TSRLNSKE
+283 TSRLDSKD

-298 EFMKNNNGVTVR
+298 EFMKNKNGVTVR
-310 YKEDLQYNMPEFIEV
+310 YKDSLKNNMPEFIEV
-325 YFKWLKENKNL
+325 YFKWLKENKYL
-336 TIEDKINIGIFFH
+336 TPDDEINIGIFFH
-349 AANGGISITKETET
+349 AANGGISINKKAETK
-363 NVKGLFAAGECTG
+363 VDGLFAAGECTG

-392 LVFGKIAGESA
+392 LVFGKIAGKSA
-403 SKYAKNKSLNDKDE
+403 SRYASSKGLSEKEE
-417 VEFELY
+417 VEFALY
-423 EIDKAEELILEV
+423 EIEGAEELILEV

-444 IEKNE
+444 IEKSE

-454 AISKLDKISK
+454 SLLKLEEISKG
-464 EFIYK
+464 FVYK
-469 KNINMENIKNS
+469 KEVNMENLRNS

-495 AIELRKESR
+495 AIDLRKESR
-504 GSHYRND
+504 GSHYRYD
-511 YPNINKNMEKM
+511 YPKANKNMDKM
-522 IIAELKDDIKVYFK
+522 IMVELGDDIKAYFK
-536 EENNYTLV
+536 EN

>member
-1 MKLKK
+1 MREKVKLKK

-23 AAIQASNNGQN
+23 AAIEASNNGQK
-34 VIIASSSNIFSG
+34 VIISSSSNIFSG

-60 PEDKNDEE
+60 PEDRNDEE
-68 DLAKIIKEVGC
+68 DLAKTIKEVGC
-79 NVVDKELVETFV
+79 NVVDEELVETFV

-99 LLKELGVKLKQA
+99 LLKEMGVKLKEA

-136 SAKKILKG
+136 SAKKVLDHKLK
-144 KLESNKVEEYP
+144 SNEVLEYP

-160 EIVMEDN
+160 EIVKEDN
-167 NVTGVIIINKL
+167 KIIGVILINSL
-178 NQLEFIKCKALVIAS
+178 NKLEFIKCKALVIAS

-206 TDITGMGQSLALKA
+206 TDITGMGQALALKV
-220 GCKLVNIEFMQMMPG
+220 GCNLTNIEFMQMMPG
-235 YIKPCPKTIFNEK
+235 YIKHCPKTIFNEK
-248 TFKYIKARNE
+248 TFKYIEARNE
-258 AGEDIFKNI
+258 EGEDVFKDI
-267 ENLEEK
+267 ENLREK
-273 LQERSTYGPF
+273 LEKRSTYGPF
-283 TSRLNSKE
+283 TSRLDSKD

-298 EFMKNNNGVTVR
+298 EFMKNKNGVTVR
-310 YKEDLQYNMPEFIEV
+310 YKDSLKNNMPEFIEV
-325 YFKWLKENKNL
+325 YFKWLKENKHL
-336 TIEDKINIGIFFH
+336 TPDDEINIGIFFH
-349 AANGGISITKETET
+349 AANGGISINKWAETK
-363 NVKGLFAAGECTG
+363 VDGLFAAGECTG

-392 LVFGKIAGESA
+392 LVFGKIAGKSA
-403 SKYAKNKSLNDKDE
+403 SRYASSKGLSEKEE
-417 VEFELY
+417 VEFALY
-423 EIDKAEELILEV
+423 EIEGAGDLILEV

-444 IEKNE
+444 IEKSE

-454 AISKLDKISK
+454 SLLKLEEISKG
-464 EFIYK
+464 FVYK
-469 KNINMENIKNS
+469 KEVNMENLRNS

-495 AIELRKESR
+495 AIDLRKESR
-504 GSHYRND
+504 GSHYRYD
-511 YPNINKNMEKM
+511 YPKANKNMDKM
-522 IIAELKDDIKVYFK
+522 IMVELGDDIKAYFK
-536 EENNYTLV
+536 EN

>member
-1 MKLKK
+1 MRGKVKLKK

-23 AAIQASNNGQN
+23 AAIEASNNGQK
-34 VIIASSSNIFSG
+34 VIISSSSNIFSG

-68 DLAKIIKEVGC
+68 DLAKTIKEVGC
-79 NVVDKELVETFV
+79 NVVDEELVETFV

-99 LLKELGVKLKQA
+99 LLKEMGVKLKEA

-136 SAKKILKG
+136 SAKKVLDHKLK
-144 KLESNKVEEYP
+144 SNKVLEYP

-160 EIVMEDN
+160 EIVKEDN
-167 NVTGVIIINKL
+167 KIIGVILINSL
-178 NQLEFIKCKALVIAS
+178 NKLEFIKCKALVIAS

-206 TDITGMGQSLALKA
+206 KDITGMGQALALKV
-220 GCKLVNIEFMQMMPG
+220 GCNLINIEFMQMMPG

-248 TFKYIKARNE
+248 TFKYIEAKNE
-258 AGEDIFKNI
+258 EGEDVFKGI
-267 ENLEEK
+267 ENLREK
-273 LQERSTYGPF
+273 LEKRSTYGPF
-283 TSRLNSKE
+283 TSRLDSKD

-298 EFMKNNNGVTVR
+298 EFMKNKNGVTVR
-310 YKEDLQYNMPEFIEV
+310 YKDSLKNNMPEFIEV
-325 YFKWLKENKNL
+325 YFKWLKENKHL
-336 TIEDKINIGIFFH
+336 TPDDEINIGIFFH
-349 AANGGISITKETET
+349 AANGGISINKKAETK
-363 NVKGLFAAGECTG
+363 VDGLFAAGECTG

-392 LVFGKIAGESA
+392 LVFGKIAGKSA
-403 SKYAKNKSLNDKDE
+403 SRYASSKGLSEKEE
-417 VEFELY
+417 VEFEVY
-423 EIDKAEELILEV
+423 EIEGAGDLILEV

-444 IEKNE
+444 IEKSE

-454 AISKLDKISK
+454 SLLKLEEISKG
-464 EFIYK
+464 FVYK
-469 KNINMENIKNS
+469 KEVNMENLRNS

-495 AIELRKESR
+495 AIDLRKESR
-504 GSHYRND
+504 GSHYRYD
-511 YPNINKNMEKM
+511 YPKANKNMDKM
-522 IIAELKDDIKVYFK
+522 IMVELGDDIKAYFK
-536 EENNYTLV
+536 EN

>member
-1 MKLKK
+1 MRERVRLKK

-23 AAIQASNNGQN
+23 AAIEASNNGQK
-34 VIIASSSNIFSG
+34 VIISSSSNIFSG

-60 PEDKNDEE
+60 PEDRNDEE
-68 DLAKIIKEVGC
+68 DLAKTIKEVGC
-79 NVVDKELVETFV
+79 NVVDEELVETFV

-99 LLKELGVKLKQA
+99 LLKEMGVKLKEA

-136 SAKKILKG
+136 SAKKVLDHKLK
-144 KLESNKVEEYP
+144 SNKVLEYP

-160 EIVMEDN
+160 EIVKEDN
-167 NVTGVIIINKL
+167 KIIGVILINSL
-178 NQLEFIKCKALVIAS
+178 NKLEFIKCKALVIAS

-206 TDITGMGQSLALKA
+206 TDITGMGQALALKV
-220 GCKLVNIEFMQMMPG
+220 GCNLINIEFMQMMPG

-248 TFKYIKARNE
+248 TFKYIEAKNE
-258 AGEDIFKNI
+258 EGEDVFKGI
-267 ENLEEK
+267 ENLREK
-273 LQERSTYGPF
+273 LEKRSTYGPF
-283 TSRLNSKE
+283 TSRLDSKD

-298 EFMKNNNGVTVR
+298 EFMKNKNGVTVR
-310 YKEDLQYNMPEFIEV
+310 YKDSLKNNMPEFIEV
-325 YFKWLKENKNL
+325 YFKWLKENKHL
-336 TIEDKINIGIFFH
+336 TPDDEINIGIFFH
-349 AANGGISITKETET
+349 AANGGISINKKAETK
-363 NVKGLFAAGECTG
+363 VDGLFAAGECTG

-392 LVFGKIAGESA
+392 LVFGKIAGKSA
-403 SKYAKNKSLNDKDE
+403 SRYASSKGLSEKEE
-417 VEFELY
+417 VEFEVY
-423 EIDKAEELILEV
+423 EIEGAGDLILEV

-444 IEKNE
+444 IEKSE

-454 AISKLDKISK
+454 SLLKLEEISKG
-464 EFIYK
+464 FVYK
-469 KNINMENIKNS
+469 KEVNMENLRNS

-495 AIELRKESR
+495 AIDLRKESR
-504 GSHYRND
+504 GSHYRYD
-511 YPNINKNMEKM
+511 YPKANKNMDKM
-522 IIAELKDDIKVYFK
+522 IMVELGDDIKAYFK
-536 EENNYTLV
+536 EN

>member
-1 MKLKK
+1 MREKVKLKK

-23 AAIQASNNGQN
+23 AAIEASNNGQK
-34 VIIASSSNIFSG
+34 VIISSSSNIFSG

-60 PEDKNDEE
+60 PEDRNDEE
-68 DLAKIIKEVGC
+68 DLVKTIKEVGC
-79 NVVDKELVETFV
+79 NVVDEELVETFV

-99 LLKELGVKLKQA
+99 LLKEMGVKLKEA

-136 SAKKILKG
+136 SAKKVLDHKLK
-144 KLESNKVEEYP
+144 SNKVLEYP

-160 EIVMEDN
+160 EIVKEN
-167 NVTGVIIINKL
+167 NKIIGVILINSL
-178 NQLEFIKCKALVIAS
+178 NKLEFIKCKALVIAS

-206 TDITGMGQSLALKA
+206 TDITGMGQALALKA
-220 GCKLVNIEFMQMMPG
+220 GCNLINIEFMQMMPG

-248 TFKYIKARNE
+248 TFKYIEARNE
-258 AGEDIFKNI
+258 EGEDVFKDI
-267 ENLEEK
+267 ENLREK
-273 LQERSTYGPF
+273 LEKRSTYGPF
-283 TSRLNSKE
+283 TSRLDSKD

-298 EFMKNNNGVTVR
+298 EFMKNKNGVTVR
-310 YKEDLQYNMPEFIEV
+310 YKDSLKNNMPEFIEV
-325 YFKWLKENKNL
+325 YFKWLKENKHL
-336 TIEDKINIGIFFH
+336 TPDDEINIGIFFH
-349 AANGGISITKETET
+349 AANGGISINKWAETK
-363 NVKGLFAAGECTG
+363 VDGLFAAGECTG

-392 LVFGKIAGESA
+392 LVFGKIAGKSA
-403 SKYAKNKSLNDKDE
+403 SRYASSKSLSEKEE
-417 VEFELY
+417 VEFALY
-423 EIDKAEELILEV
+423 EIEGAEDLILEV

-444 IEKNE
+444 IEKSE

-454 AISKLDKISK
+454 SLLKLEEISKG
-464 EFIYK
+464 FVYK
-469 KNINMENIKNS
+469 KEVNMENLRNS

-490 KAILK
+490 KSILK
-495 AIELRKESR
+495 AIDLRKESR
-504 GSHYRND
+504 GSHYRKD
-511 YPNINKNMEKM
+511 YPNCDKNMDKM
-522 IIAELKDDIKVYFK
+522 IMVELGDDIKAYFK
-536 EENNYTLV
+536 EN

>member
-23 AAIQASNNGQN
+23 AAIEASNNGQK
-34 VIIASSSNIFSG
+34 VIISSSSNIFSG

-68 DLAKIIKEVGC
+68 DLAKTIKEVGC
-79 NVVDKELVETFV
+79 NVVDHDLVETFV

-99 LLKELGVKLKQA
+99 LLKEMGVKLKEA

-136 SAKKILKG
+136 SAKKVLDYKLK
-144 KLESNKVEEYP
+144 SNEVLEYP

-160 EIVMEDN
+160 EIVKEDN
-167 NVTGVIIINKL
+167 KIIGVILINSL
-178 NQLEFIKCKALVIAS
+178 NKLEFIKCKALVIAS

-206 TDITGMGQSLALKA
+206 TDITGMGQALALKA
-220 GCKLVNIEFMQMMPG
+220 GCNLTNIEFMQMMPG

-248 TFKYIKARNE
+248 TFKYIEARNE
-258 AGEDIFKNI
+258 EGEDVFKGI
-267 ENLEEK
+267 ENLREK
-273 LQERSTYGPF
+273 LEKRSTYGPF
-283 TSRLNSKE
+283 TSRLDSKD

-298 EFMKNNNGVTVR
+298 EFMKNKNGVTVR
-310 YKEDLQYNMPEFIEV
+310 YKDSLKNNMPEFIEV
-325 YFKWLKENKNL
+325 YFKWLKENKHL
-336 TIEDKINIGIFFH
+336 TPDDEINIGIFFH
-349 AANGGISITKETET
+349 AANGGISINKKAETK
-363 NVKGLFAAGECTG
+363 VDGLFAAGECTG

-392 LVFGKIAGESA
+392 LVFGRIAGESA
-403 SKYAKNKSLNDKDE
+403 SRYASNKGLSEKEE
-417 VEFELY
+417 VEFEAY
-423 EIDKAEELILEV
+423 EIERAEELILEV

-444 IEKNE
+444 IEKSE

-454 AISKLDKISK
+454 SLLRLDEISK
-464 EFIYK
+464 EFVYK
-469 KNINMENIKNS
+469 KEVNMENLRNS

-490 KAILK
+490 KATLK
-495 AIELRKESR
+495 AIDLRKESR
-504 GSHYRND
+504 GSHYRYD
-511 YPNINKNMEKM
+511 YPNLNKNMDKM
-522 IIAELKDDIKVYFK
+522 IMVELGDEIKAYFK
-536 EENNYTLV
+536 EN

>member
-1 MKLKK
+1 MREKVKLKK

-23 AAIQASNNGQN
+23 AAIEASNNGQK
-34 VIIASSSNIFSG
+34 VIISSSSNIFSG

-60 PEDKNDEE
+60 PEDRNDEE
-68 DLAKIIKEVGC
+68 DLAKTIKEVGC
-79 NVVDKELVETFV
+79 NVVDEELVETFV

-99 LLKELGVKLKQA
+99 LLKEMGVKLKEA

-136 SAKKILKG
+136 SAKKVLDHKLK
-144 KLESNKVEEYP
+144 SNKVLEYP

-160 EIVMEDN
+160 EIVKEDN
-167 NVTGVIIINKL
+167 KIIGVILINSL
-178 NQLEFIKCKALVIAS
+178 NKLEFIKCKALVIAS

-206 TDITGMGQSLALKA
+206 TDITGMGQALALKV
-220 GCKLVNIEFMQMMPG
+220 GCNLTNIEFMQMMPG

-248 TFKYIKARNE
+248 TFKYIEARNE
-258 AGEDIFKNI
+258 EGEDVFKDI
-267 ENLEEK
+267 ENLREK
-273 LQERSTYGPF
+273 LEKRSTYGPF
-283 TSRLNSKE
+283 TSRLDSKD

-298 EFMKNNNGVTVR
+298 EFMKNKNGVTVR
-310 YKEDLQYNMPEFIEV
+310 YKDSLKNNMPEFIEV
-325 YFKWLKENKNL
+325 YFKWLKENKYL
-336 TIEDKINIGIFFH
+336 TPDDEINIGIFFH
-349 AANGGISITKETET
+349 AANGGISINKKAETK
-363 NVKGLFAAGECTG
+363 VDGLFAAGECTG

-392 LVFGKIAGESA
+392 LVFGKIAGKSA
-403 SKYAKNKSLNDKDE
+403 SRYASSKSLSEKEE
-417 VEFELY
+417 VEFEVY
-423 EIDKAEELILEV
+423 EIEGAEDLILEV

-444 IEKNE
+444 IEKSE
-449 VGVKN
+449 VGVKDSLLKLEG
-454 AISKLDKISK
+454 ISKGFVCKK
-464 EFIYK
+464 EV
-469 KNINMENIKNS
+469 NMENLRNS

-495 AIELRKESR
+495 AIDLRKESR
-504 GSHYRND
+504 GSHYRYD
-511 YPNINKNMEKM
+511 YPNCDKNM
-522 IIAELKDDIKVYFK
+522 
-536 EENNYTLV
+536 